1 MQVSKKNISN
11 SLAVFNRFTLFFLG
25 IFLVRRQKGS
35 FFWLPSFVLFL
46 IVGFGGLYL
55 NQTSVEKYWQQQH
68 HQPSIFQGLQN
79 YSFWRYGQELRRQ
92 LLAQFTPIANPI
104 MVTNSHIVTDKP
116 MSKEP
121 TDIELTS
128 VSNET
133 DAPVIH
139 LATAEPT
146 TPINQPITK
155 PIDSSVTATATP
167 IDQPIAEPIDSS
179 VTVAASPIDQP
190 IAKPID
196 SSVTATAIPID
207 QPIAKPIDSSVTVTA
222 TPIDQPIAKPI
233 DSSVTVTATPID
245 QPIAKP
251 IDSSVTVTAI
261 PIDQPI
267 AKPVVSSATVTA
279 TPISQPVTKPIG
291 ISKNKQ
297 KVMLKQEDF
306 VVFLGDSMML
316 SLAPTVQK
324 WLKKAHNINSINMGR
339 HSTGLTNQ
347 SYFDWPKKAET
358 SLPKYKNLKLVVVM
372 LGAND
377 PWGINIHHKKIPF
390 GTDAWDTTYATRM
403 QRIINAANQ
412 QGASVIW
419 FGLPYM
425 KLNKYNKKIEH
436 INSVMQKTTTDK
448 AIFIPLQQ
456 ALGNNNAYS
465 STIKINDKWVSVRQ
479 KDGIHLNTQGNL
491 ILLNLLK
498 KQIDIGKKK

>member
-1 MQVSKKNISN
+1 MQISKKNISN
-11 SLAVFNRFTLFFLG
+11 SFALFNRFTLFFLG

-35 FFWLPSFVLFL
+35 FFWVQSFVLFL
-46 IVGFGGLYL
+46 IVGLGGLYL
-55 NQTSVEKYWQQQH
+55 NQASVEKYWQQQY
-68 HQPSIFQGLQN
+68 HQPSIFRGLQN

-104 MVTNSHIVTDKP
+104 MVTDSHIVTD
-116 MSKEP
+116 EP
-121 TDIELTS
+121 IPQEPADIELTS

-146 TPINQPITK
+146 TPI
-155 PIDSSVTATATP
+155 
-167 IDQPIAEPIDSS
+167 DQP
-179 VTVAASPIDQP
+179 V
-190 IAKPID
+190 AKPIG
-196 SSVTATAIPID
+196 
-207 QPIAKPIDSSVTVTA
+207 SSVTVTA
-222 TPIDQPIAKPI
+222 TPISQPIIRPI
-233 DSSVTVTATPID
+233 DSSTTIKATPID
-245 QPIAKP
+245 H
-251 IDSSVTVTAI
+251 
-261 PIDQPI
+261 
-267 AKPVVSSATVTA
+267 
-279 TPISQPVTKPIG
+279 
-291 ISKNKQ
+291 Q
-297 KVMLKQEDF
+297 KVTLKQGDF

-324 WLKKAHNINSINMGR
+324 WLKKEHNINSINMGR